1 MTKEQHQQRC
11 FLYKNIEMLFLLFFG
26 SIVFRVLGFDISKL

>member
-11 FLYKNIEMLFLLFFG
+11 FLCKNIEMLFLLFFG
-26 SIVFRVLGFDISKL
+26 SIVFRVLGFDLSKL

>member
-11 FLYKNIEMLFLLFFG
+11 FLCKSIEMLFLLFFG
-26 SIVFRVLGFDISKL
+26 CEMLSGLGF

>member
-11 FLYKNIEMLFLLFFG
+11 FLSKNIEMLFLLFFG
-26 SIVFRVLGFDISKL
+26 FIVL